1 MSEQSTIKTKFN
13 QSVTSQITKI
23 NKIKRI
29 LYEIICGLKYLHD
42 KGIVHR
48 DIKPDNIF
56 ISHVLFSAIQDT
68 YKLGDLG
75 SASCNGSQ

>member
-13 QSVTSQITKI
+13 ESVTSQITKI

-48 DIKPDNIF
+48 DIKPENIF
-56 ISHVLFSAIQDT
+56 ISHVLF
-68 YKLGDLG
+68 
-75 SASCNGSQ
+75 